1 MKIEESKGVFNR
13 NRGKEQGFA
22 IYKVAFAFT
31 FGRRSTFKIMLIIM
45 ISFLT
50 IYRRLKIQISN
61 NLPCSADFCTRF
73 VLHSF
78 MSSHMRRSSAV
89 TIENRN
95 QVTAAVTILATAYI
109 KSQGYGQLSSRTHD
123 FMHLIE
129 KCKR

>member
-1 MKIEESKGVFNR
+1 MKIEEFKGVFNR

-31 FGRRSTFKIMLIIM
+31 FGRRSTFKIMSIIM
-45 ISFLT
+45 ILT
-50 IYRRLKIQISN
+50 IYRKLKIQISN

-95 QVTAAVTILATAYI
+95 RVTAAVTIATA
-109 KSQGYGQLSSRTHD
+109 
-123 FMHLIE
+123 
-129 KCKR
+129 